1 MKYILALVIVVL
13 LPSCKGR
20 GKRPDQVRAEDRQKI
35 HNTLEQEMS
44 LKADREQLAEL
55 RKDIPDERQKQ
66 NDELAL
72 YLTLM
77 KQGTEQPNIVRERYH
92 ALVQKRRS
100 SYRDKVQKL
109 REDFRKEETK
119 RREEFLK
126 KQKDK
131 RDAFTK
137 KKPDSK
143 ATREFFAEQE
153 KERTRHFA
161 EERERRQSF
170 EAELSAQSKDF
181 EGYMRERN
189 NEFNEQFRLYSK
201 QYSEKPKEKKAVTGE
216 GGPENPTGSSPRG
229 FDKLKEV
236 PTTPL
241 GTDD

>member
-1 MKYILALVIVVL
+1 MKYFLALIIVIL

-20 GKRPDQVRAEDRQKI
+20 GKRPDQIRAEDRQKI
-35 HNTLEQEMS
+35 HNSLEQEMS

-55 RKDIPDERQKQ
+55 RKDIPDEKQKQ

-100 SYRDKVQKL
+100 AYRDKVQKL
-109 REDFRKEETK
+109 REDFRTGETK
-119 RREEFLK
+119 RREDFLK
-126 KQKDK
+126 KQKEK
-131 RDAFTK
+131 RDAFAK

-143 ATREFFAEQE
+143 ATREFFSEQD
-153 KERTRHFA
+153 KERTRTFA

-170 EAELSAQSKDF
+170 EAELNAQSKDF
-181 EGYMRERN
+181 ESYMRERS

-216 GGPENPTGSSPRG
+216 AGPENSSGSGARG

-236 PTTPL
+236 PSTPL
-241 GTDD
+241 GTDN